1 MRVQI
6 PLLAGLAA
14 IAAGCSANSYTGQ
27 AIGVVPMKSPSD
39 ALACLI
45 KASEANGFKQIR
57 ADSGSGDAS
66 AVMRKEESLEEARSG
81 NPNEFYQGGELKLE
95 TSPGEGGTV
104 KATVTPF
111 FVIVTRTAA
120 GPNSTLYPPK
130 SEAIAAAPVVLN
142 ACGKATPPAA
152 K

>member
-1 MRVQI
+1 M
-6 PLLAGLAA
+6 
-14 IAAGCSANSYTGQ
+14 
-27 AIGVVPMKSPSD
+27 
-39 ALACLI
+39 
-45 KASEANGFKQIR
+45 
-57 ADSGSGDAS
+57 
-66 AVMRKEESLEEARSG
+66 
-81 NPNEFYQGGELKLE
+81 
-95 TSPGEGGTV
+95 

>member
-1 MRVQI
+1 MRARI
-6 PLLAGLAA
+6 PILAGLVAV
-14 IAAGCSANSYTGQ
+14 AAGCGSTYSGE

-45 KASEANGFKQIR
+45 KAAEAQGYKQVR

-66 AVMRKEESLEEARSG
+66 ATMRKDETVEEARSG
-81 NPNEFYQGGELKLE
+81 NPNEFYQGGELKLA
-95 TSPGEGGTV
+95 TAPGTDGTV

-130 SEAIAAAPVVLN
+130 AQASADAPVVLA
-142 ACGKATPPAA
+142 ACGKATSQGT

>member
-1 MRVQI
+1 MRART
-6 PLLAGLAA
+6 PLLAGLLA

-27 AIGVVPMKSPSD
+27 ANGVVPMKTPGD

-45 KASEANGFKQIR
+45 KAAEANGYQQIR
-57 ADSGSGDAS
+57 ADSGAGDGA
-66 AVMRKEESLEEARSG
+66 ATMRKEETQKEARSG
-81 NPNEFYQGGELKLE
+81 NPNEFYQGDELKLE
-95 TSPGEGGTV
+95 TAPGPNGTM

-130 SEAIAAAPVVLN
+130 SDAIAAAPAVLKACGTLN
-142 ACGKATPPAA
+142 APAA

>member
-1 MRVQI
+1 
-6 PLLAGLAA
+6 
-14 IAAGCSANSYTGQ
+14 
-27 AIGVVPMKSPSD
+27 MKSPSD

-95 TSPGEGGTV
+95 TSPGEAGTV

-130 SEAIAAAPVVLN
+130 SDAIAAAPVVLN
-142 ACGKATPPAA
+142 ACGKPAA
-152 K
+152 AGAK